1 MSEGMRIKDST
12 DSSLEFGDARIGMHA
27 LDEIDCYVRRKQ
39 HQRPSALV
47 KGLYALGIKLP

>member
-1 MSEGMRIKDST
+1 MRIKDST